1 MFGPCKFPRE
11 NIGFSKNRARTAVPR
26 IFLHSGRSDAL
37 DVIDTATRK
46 IIKTLHVG
54 QDPQALIYVAGAVPE
69 GKTGTLNLK
78 KQGLNMKVA
87 NLPITIQEVQSTS
100 GLPGYA

>member
-1 MFGPCKFPRE
+1 
-11 NIGFSKNRARTAVPR
+11 
-26 IFLHSGRSDAL
+26 
-37 DVIDTATRK
+37 
-46 IIKTLHVG
+46 LHVG